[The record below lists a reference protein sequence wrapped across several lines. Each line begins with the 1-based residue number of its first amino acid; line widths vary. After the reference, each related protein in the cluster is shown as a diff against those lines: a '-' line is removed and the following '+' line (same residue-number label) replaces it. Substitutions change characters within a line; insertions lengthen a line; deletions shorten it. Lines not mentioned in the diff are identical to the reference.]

1 MSEHGMLA
9 PDEKDMFE
17 VLEKQQQHQ
26 RQVDRVFKIVL
37 PITAFLLSVICAN
50 MNWTSWLGTF
60 IILTI
65 AFYAVGIKRLPLW
78 YWLVIV
84 LIYCLIDNFLTY
96 KTLHISGL
104 SRQFGTMFIFLG
116 IVGIG
121 RPYFDRWLMKK

>member
-1 MSEHGMLA
+1 MLA

-50 MNWTSWLGTF
+50 MNWASWLGTF

-78 YWLVIV
+78 HWLVIV

-104 SRQFGTMFIFLG
+104 SHQFGTMFIFLG

>member
-9 PDEKDMFE
+9 PDEKDIFE

-78 YWLVIV
+78 HWLVIV

-104 SRQFGTMFIFLG
+104 SRQFGTIFKKAPEGAFILSSFS
-116 IVGIG
+116 
-121 RPYFDRWLMKK
+121 

>member
-1 MSEHGMLA
+1 MLA

-50 MNWTSWLGTF
+50 MNWASWLGTF

-65 AFYAVGIKRLPLW
+65 AFYAVGIKCLPLW
-78 YWLVIV
+78 HWLVIV